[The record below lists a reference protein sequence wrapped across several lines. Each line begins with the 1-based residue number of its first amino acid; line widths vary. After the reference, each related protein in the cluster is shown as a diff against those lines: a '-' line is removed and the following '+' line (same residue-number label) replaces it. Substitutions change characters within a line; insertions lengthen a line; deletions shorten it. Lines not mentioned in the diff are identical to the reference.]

1 MYFINP
7 IFLIFIPLV
16 IVPFIIHFL
25 FFKKQK
31 KESFSSLFL
40 IKRAYLKNRNL
51 ILFKRYLIFIL
62 RFLIVLLLV
71 AAFAKPVIKAN
82 KFITRL
88 ALGSSAEESVKLLIL
103 VDRSYSMRQESSGKT
118 LYNVATGAALKILE
132 SLGENDKAAV
142 AFFSSGMETKHINWT
157 DDFSSLENIIKA
169 SKPGFKGTDYQI
181 ALNKSYEFF
190 LKENGGKK
198 VILIAGD
205 LARHGFK
212 NSSIKLKDI
221 PSYNKDITV
230 LGTYF
235 KSKQKN
241 SFIKNIIFNDRL
253 KPELTAHIISV
264 NKKSNRQKITFKEGS
279 LREERLF
286 DVSENGKS
294 LIKFILPERKK
305 AEASAE
311 HCGSVFLKEDKLSID
326 DEFYYV
332 FEKPEEP
339 VKTLLLYTNPDQL
352 KAGYSVY
359 FLKKLLNNI
368 PSINFKLS
376 EAQRIDKD
384 ELSQYRLIIYVGQK
398 TAGSLNEGL
407 KSFVKSGG
415 KLWLIPSSLSNDE
428 GRTFFSQYNLK
439 LENKKTGVYSIEPD
453 LKKKFFKKNNF
464 AGFELNKIKIKKFLK
479 FSSGKKENI
488 LWHFSNKGRETYP
501 ALIWKKSGL
510 GTVAV
515 FTSSFDIAWSDM
527 ALKPAFAD
535 FIFSFL
541 KFFSHSEQGAKKN
554 SMIYIG
560 DRFKTELT
568 FPYNEKIKIVGPQ
581 NKIYFEYPQNGNL
594 TFQHSEVPGI
604 YSWVDSLGYP
614 RCFAVN
620 IDRRKGESLLIKSN
634 ILGLA
639 HINLQ
644 DPIAD
649 FNSAVFGAQLWR
661 MLLLICVLL
670 FITEGVLSER
680 L

>member
-1 MYFINP
+1 M
-7 IFLIFIPLV
+7 
-16 IVPFIIHFL
+16 
-25 FFKKQK
+25 
-31 KESFSSLFL
+31 
-40 IKRAYLKNRNL
+40 
-51 ILFKRYLIFIL
+51 
-62 RFLIVLLLV
+62 LLLV
-71 AAFAKPVIKAN
+71 AAFAKPVIKTN

-157 DDFSSLENIIKA
+157 DDFSSLENIIKV

-181 ALNKSYEFF
+181 VLNKSYEFF

-212 NSSIKLKDI
+212 NSSMKLKDI
-221 PSYNKDITV
+221 PGYNKDITV

-241 SFIKNIIFNDRL
+241 SFIKNIFFNGKL

-264 NKKSNRQKITFKEGS
+264 NEKRNRQKVTLKEGA
-279 LREERLF
+279 LKEDRLF
-286 DVSENGKS
+286 DVSENKKS
-294 LIKFILPERKK
+294 LIKFMLPERKK
-305 AEASAE
+305 AEASVE

-326 DEFYYV
+326 DEFYYA
-332 FEKPEEP
+332 FEKPDEP
-339 VKTLLLYTNPDQL
+339 LKTLLLYTNPDQL

-398 TAGSLNEGL
+398 TPVSLKEGL

-428 GRTFFSQYNLK
+428 GRAFFSQYNLK
-439 LENKKTGVYSIEPD
+439 LENKKIGLYSIEPD
-453 LKKKFFKKNNF
+453 LKKRFFKRNNF

-488 LWHFSNKGRETYP
+488 LWRFNNKGRATYP
-501 ALIWKKSGL
+501 ALIWRKSGL

-515 FTSSFDIAWSDM
+515 FTSSFDITWSDM

-541 KFFSHSEQGAKKN
+541 KFFSKSQQSSKNN

-560 DRFKTELT
+560 DRFKTKLA

-581 NKIYFEYPQNGNL
+581 NKIYFEYPENGNL
-594 TFQHSEVPGI
+594 AFQHSEVPGI
-604 YSWVDSLGYP
+604 YSWVDSLGHS

-634 ILGLA
+634 ILGIA

-644 DPIAD
+644 NPIAD